1 MEVGGVGAG
10 MGGEGVV
17 KPSRV
22 PLGVLLAT
30 AMPHKSQ
37 PISTL
42 PARRQA
48 KHSQI
53 AMHWQKLS
61 ILTMHARRCMGTGL
75 CCGTAATSLSD

>member
-22 PLGVLLAT
+22 PLGVVLAT

-37 PISTL
+37 PISCTL
-42 PARRQA
+42 GAAWAQA
-48 KHSQI
+48 SVVAQPRHHSQTEMC
-53 AMHWQKLS
+53 ADEAHLLLLEWPGRD
-61 ILTMHARRCMGTGL
+61 H
-75 CCGTAATSLSD
+75 CCCCS